1 MTDQLFNLA
10 GNPVEKA
17 RVIETTRGSVRAN
30 VAHDCPRCGGSG
42 HVYWGTCFLCGGAR
56 HVVRTERL
64 YTADQ
69 LPKAQAR
76 KAKAQA
82 TKEAKAKAKL
92 DEQAARLSAAIRE
105 FELTGIYAAMKLSDA
120 RPQAM
125 THHTQRRYAK
135 AKQAREAF
143 ETCAR
148 IGSAQLEKTAH
159 WLKDAWASYLE
170 LAQTIRT
177 EDQLKEEARQN
188 QPKEWIHP
196 GRYEVTGIVAGIKES
211 ASQWGSSVKA
221 IVKDGLRTY
230 YVTIPRGVE
239 AEGLRGRAV
248 SFTATIER
256 SDRDPLFGFASRP
269 SKWLVVG

>member
-1 MTDQLFNLA
+1 MTDQLFNLN
-10 GNPVEKA
+10 GSPVEKFHVVA
-17 RVIETTRGSVRAN
+17 VTRDSTSAE
-30 VAHDCPRCGGSG
+30 VAHACPRCGGSG

-76 KAKAQA
+76 KAKANA
-82 TKEAKAKAKL
+82 TKEAKAQAKL
-92 DEQAARLSAAIRE
+92 AEQSARLSAAIDQYG
-105 FELTGIYAAMKLSDA
+105 LKPIYTAMRFTDSA
-120 RPQAM
+120 PQAM

-148 IGSAQLEKTAH
+148 IGSEQLEKTAN
-159 WLKDAWASYLE
+159 WLKEAWGQYME

-196 GRYEVTGIVAGIKES
+196 GRYEVTGTVAGIKQTV
-211 ASQWGSSVKA
+211 SQWGTSIKA

-230 YVTIPRGVE
+230 YVSIPKGVE
-239 AEGLRGRAV
+239 VEGLRGRTV

-256 SDRDPLFGFASRP
+256 SDKDVLFGFASRP
-269 SKWLVVG
+269 AKWLVVA